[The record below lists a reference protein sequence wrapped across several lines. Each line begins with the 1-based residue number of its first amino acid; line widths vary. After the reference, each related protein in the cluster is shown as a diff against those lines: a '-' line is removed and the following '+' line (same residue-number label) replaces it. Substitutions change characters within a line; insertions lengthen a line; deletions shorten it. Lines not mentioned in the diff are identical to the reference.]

1 MRFFEFATAVTAIG
15 CGTGVI
21 ISTVDRVFSARRQKP
36 VEAERPSKDQTVNR
50 QRQLETEV
58 ATLRRQNELLQKEL
72 DWHARLLEQ
81 GSQPPRAVQS
91 PQGEYARR
99 APQPGRR

>member
-21 ISTVDRVFSARRQKP
+21 ISTVDKVFGVRRQTSP
-36 VEAERPSKDQTVNR
+36 DAARPSKDQSVNR
-50 QRQLETEV
+50 QRQLEAEV

-72 DWHARLLEQ
+72 EWHTRLLQQ
-81 GSQPPRAVQS
+81 GQ
-91 PQGEYARR
+91 QGQREPLPARR
-99 APQPGRR
+99 

>member
-1 MRFFEFATAVTAIG
+1 MRFLEFATAVTAIG

-21 ISTVDRVFSARRQKP
+21 ISTVDKVFGARRQKP

-58 ATLRRQNELLQKEL
+58 AALRRQNELLQKEL

-81 GSQPPRAVQS
+81 GQ
-91 PQGEYARR
+91 QGEYGRR
-99 APQPGRR
+99 TPLPGRR

>member
-21 ISTVDRVFSARRQKP
+21 ISTVDRVFSTRRQKP
-36 VEAERPSKDQTVNR
+36 VATEAPSKDQSRDR
-50 QRQLETEV
+50 QRRLEAEV
-58 ATLRRQNELLQKEL
+58 ATLRRQNDLLQKEL

-81 GSQPPRAVQS
+81 GRPERPGQLGQY
-91 PQGEYARR
+91 GRR
-99 APQPGRR
+99 EPLPGRR

>member
-21 ISTVDRVFSARRQKP
+21 ISTVDKVFGVRRQTSP
-36 VEAERPSKDQTVNR
+36 DVARPSKELSASR
-50 QRQLETEV
+50 QRQLEAEV

-72 DWHARLLEQ
+72 EWHTRLLQQ
-81 GSQPPRAVQS
+81 GQREPLPD
-91 PQGEYARR
+91 RR
-99 APQPGRR
+99 